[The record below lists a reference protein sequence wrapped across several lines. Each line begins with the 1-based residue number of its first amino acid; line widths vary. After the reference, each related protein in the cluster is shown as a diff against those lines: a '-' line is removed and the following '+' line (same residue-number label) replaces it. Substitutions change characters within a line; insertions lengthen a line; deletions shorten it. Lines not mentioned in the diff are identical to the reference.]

1 MSAFTEAIQPTS
13 PPVALRALCA
23 AVGVIV
29 VVDALAVQAPGLAL
43 LAVPF
48 LAAGLALRQ
57 AGRAS
62 SAAIAVLSA
71 LFVAIGLS
79 FAASNGFDAGWGDL
93 LFAYAGTP
101 LALAAGLVA
110 ALRLLQIQRSRKG
123 VRLDSP
129 AASI

>member
-1 MSAFTEAIQPTS
+1 MSTFTETIQPTS
-13 PPVALRALCA
+13 PPVALRALCT

-48 LAAGLALRQ
+48 LAAAVALRHG
-57 AGRAS
+57 GRAS
-62 SAAIAVLSA
+62 SAALTVLCA
-71 LFVAIGLS
+71 LFVAIGIS

-101 LALAAGLVA
+101 LALAAGLMA
-110 ALRLLQIQRSRKG
+110 ALRFLQMQRST
-123 VRLDSP
+123 
-129 AASI
+129 